1 MTLLPEQT
9 QTIGEDDRWLINW
22 FFGRLKIVYDV
33 KFSTKY
39 ATPNDVALGKREWAS
54 MILQHTQAD
63 LGNAIELAKERR
75 LKGDDDFDWPDIP
88 KILGLLHNNHS
99 INSGA
104 YVEFGTPDHPAYKRP
119 AIEDMGKKARL
130 DKVKSQTLSNLKDLL
145 K

>member
-1 MTLLPEQT
+1 MQPLPEQT

-22 FFGRLKIVYDV
+22 FFGRLKIIYDV

-39 ATPNDVALGKREWAS
+39 ATPNDVALGKREWAE
-54 MILQHTQAD
+54 MILRHTQAD
-63 LGNAIELAKERR
+63 LGKAIELAKDRR

-104 YVEFGTPDHPAYKRP
+104 YIEYGTPAHPAYKRT
-119 AIEDMGKKARL
+119 AIEDLGKKEKQA
-130 DKVKSQTLSNLKDLL
+130 KAAKETLNNLKDLF